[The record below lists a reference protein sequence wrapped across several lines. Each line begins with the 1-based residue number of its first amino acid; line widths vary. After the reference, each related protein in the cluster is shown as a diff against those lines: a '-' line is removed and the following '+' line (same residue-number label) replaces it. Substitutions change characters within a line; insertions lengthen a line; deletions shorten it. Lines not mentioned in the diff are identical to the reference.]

1 MGMYVFKSTPLVF
14 LLSTKKL
21 VWGLDFQL
29 SIQGMGC
36 LTLTP
41 TRHQD
46 QTPRLRTANPTDQIY
61 SNFPD
66 GTSSLHL
73 HILHLN
79 SLHLHILHL
88 HILQLQIL
96 HLHILHLPIL
106 HLDILH
112 LHIVHLHVLHLH
124 PVPFIILHL
133 RILRLHLLHL
143 HILHL
148 HILHL
153 HLLPFIILH
162 LHIYTSSH
170 LTSAHLTKLMR
181 QVVEI
186 ANQSRPPKNDVPNKT
201 TWHAKKAIQH
211 KQPIGK
217 ISCAWVCYQYGS
229 NWPDA
234 YLTLKEV
241 DMVPT
246 WLQHGLNLGLA
257 PTWQQHHP
265 SHVGWWPVVRRKPLS
280 KPT

>member
-1 MGMYVFKSTPLVF
+1 
-14 LLSTKKL
+14 
-21 VWGLDFQL
+21 
-29 SIQGMGC
+29 MGC

-66 GTSSLHL
+66 GTS
-73 HILHLN
+73 

-133 RILRLHLLHL
+133 HILRLHLLHL

-153 HLLPFIILH
+153 HLLPYIILH

-186 ANQSRPPKNDVPNKT
+186 ANQLRPPKNDVPNKT
-201 TWHAKKAIQH
+201 T
-211 KQPIGK
+211 
-217 ISCAWVCYQYGS
+217 
-229 NWPDA
+229 
-234 YLTLKEV
+234 
-241 DMVPT
+241 
-246 WLQHGLNLGLA
+246 
-257 PTWQQHHP
+257 
-265 SHVGWWPVVRRKPLS
+265 
-280 KPT
+280 